1 MESKQGKSKNR
12 HPARKLNRHP
22 KYELMTFRLAD
33 RFGIAGGAQ
42 CFAELPEDVRALYSH
57 YTYLEIIRPLVC
69 LDKKEN
75 PALSFEALANRYGIS
90 KNGVYK
96 MILAW
101 VGRDVI
107 DSFP

>member
-1 MESKQGKSKNR
+1 MELKQGKSKSR
-12 HPARKLNRHP
+12 SPVRKLTRHP
-22 KYELMTFRLAD
+22 KYELMTFRLAE
-33 RFGIAGGAQ
+33 RFGIAEGAE
-42 CFAELPEDVRALYSH
+42 CFEELPEGVRELYGH
-57 YTYLEIIRPLVC
+57 FTYLEIIRPLVC

-107 DSFP
+107 DGGR